1 MSTTQN
7 LAYSIVQVAHN
18 FGALATVGGSL
29 AATKFA
35 SVETRRRLAKL
46 VFAGWSIQ
54 GASGA
59 SFGAVSYYFYHQF
72 PDISGVALAAL
83 FLKMACVA
91 SGFVLLATY
100 LYRADRWPESSRR
113 LAWLGSSLLAITAL
127 TAAAFLRWFS

>member
-7 LAYSIVQVAHN
+7 LAYSVVQVAHN
-18 FGALATVGGSL
+18 FGAMATVGGSL

-46 VFAGWSIQ
+46 VLAGWIIQ

-72 PDISGVALAAL
+72 PDISGVAVAAL

-91 SGFVLLATY
+91 SGFILLAAY
-100 LYRADRWPESSRR
+100 LYRADSWPESSRR
-113 LAWLGSSLLAITAL
+113 LAWLTSSLLAITAL
-127 TAAAFLRWFS
+127 MAAAFLRWFS